1 MRAPTPVLF
10 YQNPGND
17 LAWIN
22 ENIVFLI
29 SSPEVAPAIDF
40 GAGVLRTFLSF
51 LEDLLKPVPPLG
63 HVFGP

>member
-1 MRAPTPVLF
+1 MRAPATVFF

-22 ENIVFLI
+22 EDIVLLI

-40 GAGVLRTFLSF
+40 GAGIFRTFLSF
-51 LEDLLKPVPPLG
+51 LEDLLKPVPPPG
-63 HVFGP
+63 HVLGS